1 MGKIGIILVSGILV
15 FCIGGCSS
23 QIQAETTDRVD
34 IASPSE
40 NQAEEKGTPCDSG
53 MDEIKIYD
61 GNMEPYYGT
70 YEIREFV
77 MEPVSWSSATRF
89 DEMPV
94 EEVNLLEGKKIIFS
108 EDLFMAYDNYRY
120 HGTSKLINDYF
131 IQKYIIENPSYKF
144 AEGSPLSLRAYTNLL
159 SDEMEKILSKP
170 YRRIQLKECLSLKT
184 GETFERS
191 TDTEQYGNEVVI
203 PTFYVMDGER
213 LLWEVGRTGTCFI
226 IEKISDVVMED
237 ELEIPEACSY
247 PEEIDGEYEVVKFY
261 PSIYWENREA
271 GVEKCMSEDDT
282 AEMIGKKITLKKDY
296 YQGYIFD
303 SAPYFFEN
311 CRNDPKIVEV
321 SSEQPE
327 YSVKEVKRTEL
338 YGLKDP
344 IVPEEYRQDAY
355 KEIEAEGTSLNIEI
369 EIFYGSNA
377 KYYVL
382 EADQDKLLMEYMK
395 EFFLLEKC
403 E

>member
-1 MGKIGIILVSGILV
+1 MGKIGVMLISGILV
-15 FCIGGCSS
+15 FCIGGCGS
-23 QIQAETTDRVD
+23 QIQAETSDKMD
-34 IASPSE
+34 MALPSE
-40 NQAEEKGTPCDSG
+40 NQAEEEGIPCDSG

-70 YEIREFV
+70 YEIEEFV
-77 MEPVSWSSATRF
+77 VEPISWRNSTRF
-89 DEMPV
+89 DTMPV
-94 EEVNLLEGKKIIFS
+94 EEADLLKGKRIIIS
-108 EDLFMAYDNYRY
+108 ENLFMAYDNYRY
-120 HGTSKLINDYF
+120 HGTSKSINDYS
-131 IQKYIIENPSYKF
+131 IQKFIIENPNYEF
-144 AEGSPLSLRAYTNLL
+144 AEGSLIKIGGYSDLL
-159 SDEMEKILSKP
+159 PDQLEEILVYP
-170 YRRIQLKECLSLKT
+170 YRRIQLRECLSLKT
-184 GETFERS
+184 GETFERPMD
-191 TDTEQYGNEVVI
+191 TDQYGNEIVI
-203 PTFYVMDGER
+203 PTFYVMEGDQ

-226 IEKISDVVMED
+226 IEKISDEVMED

-247 PEEIDGEYEVVKFY
+247 PDKIDGEYEIVEFY

-271 GVEKCMSEDDT
+271 GVQRCMSEDDV

-303 SAPYFFEN
+303 SAPYFFES
-311 CRNDPKIVEV
+311 CRNDPKVIEV
-321 SSEQPE
+321 FSEQPE

-338 YGLKDP
+338 YGLKDQ
-344 IVPEEYRQDAY
+344 IVPEEYQQDAY
-355 KEIEAEGTSLNIEI
+355 REIEVEGTSLNIGI
-369 EIFYGSNA
+369 EINYGSNA